1 MNISASIQ
9 AANQLNLLTDIKN
22 NSDKFDQLHIDITDG
37 HFTNNIGLSLDIVS
51 LLKNQTDYKL
61 DVHLMLENNSKYV
74 EKVIDYGADIVT
86 VHCESTDI
94 DEFKSITN
102 NYDNIGIGI
111 LPSTNMEVLKSY
123 ADFTSIFLLLMV
135 NPGFSNQL
143 KAVNLVDRV
152 NEFNNVITEKS
163 TTLIIDGGVTAEDL
177 QSLEDNGVDIA
188 VQGGAIFGK

>member
-1 MNISASIQ
+1 MDISASIQ

-61 DVHLMLENNSKYV
+61 DVHLMLENNFKYV

-123 ADFTSIFLLLMV
+123 ADFTSIFLLLTV
-135 NPGFSNQL
+135 NPGFSNQH

-152 NEFNNVITEKS
+152 NEFNKVITEKN

>member
-123 ADFTSIFLLLMV
+123 ADFTSIFLLLTV
-135 NPGFSNQL
+135 NPGFSNQH

-152 NEFNNVITEKS
+152 NEFNKVITEKS

-188 VQGGAIFGK
+188 VQGLSLIHI

>member
-61 DVHLMLENNSKYV
+61 DVHLMLENNAKYV

-123 ADFTSIFLLLMV
+123 ADFTSIFLLLTV

-143 KAVNLVDRV
+143 KAVNLVDRL

-163 TTLIIDGGVTAEDL
+163 TTLIIDGGVTAKDL

>member
-123 ADFTSIFLLLMV
+123 ADFTSIFLLLTV

-163 TTLIIDGGVTAEDL
+163 TTLIIDGGVTAKDL

>member
-9 AANQLNLLTDIKN
+9 AANQLNLLTDIEN

-123 ADFTSIFLLLMV
+123 ADFTSIFLLLTV
-135 NPGFSNQL
+135 NPGFSNQH

-152 NEFNNVITEKS
+152 NEFNKVITEKS

>member
-1 MNISASIQ
+1 MNISVSIQ

-37 HFTNNIGLSLDIVS
+37 HFTSNIGLSLDIVS

-86 VHCESTDI
+86 VHCESTDL
-94 DEFKSITN
+94 
-102 NYDNIGIGI
+102 NIGIGI

-123 ADFTSIFLLLMV
+123 ADFTSIFLLLTV

-152 NEFNNVITEKS
+152 NEFNNVFTEKS
-163 TTLIIDGGVTAEDL
+163 TTLIIDGGVTAKDL

>member
-9 AANQLNLLTDIKN
+9 AANQLNLLQDIKN

-37 HFTNNIGLSLDIVS
+37 HFTNNIGLSLGIVS

-61 DVHLMLENNSKYV
+61 DVHLMLENNAKYV
-74 EKVIDYGADIVT
+74 DKAIDYGADIVT
-86 VHCESTDI
+86 VHCESTDLN
-94 DEFKSITN
+94 EFKSITN

-111 LPSTNMEVLKSY
+111 LPTTNMEVLKSY

-135 NPGFSNQL
+135 NPGFSNQP
-143 KAVNLVDRV
+143 KATNLVDRV
-152 NEFNNVITEKS
+152 NEFNNAITEKS
-163 TTLIIDGGVTAEDL
+163 NTLIIDGGVTTEDL
-177 QSLEDNGVDIA
+177 QSLENNGVDIA

>member
-123 ADFTSIFLLLMV
+123 ADFTSIFLLLTV
-135 NPGFSNQL
+135 NPGFSNQH

-163 TTLIIDGGVTAEDL
+163 TTLIIDGGVTAKDL

>member
-123 ADFTSIFLLLMV
+123 ADFTSIFLLLTV

-152 NEFNNVITEKS
+152 NEFNNVFTEKS
-163 TTLIIDGGVTAEDL
+163 TTLIIDGGVTAKDL

>member
-1 MNISASIQ
+1 MDISASIQ

-51 LLKNQTDYKL
+51 LLKNQTDHKL

-123 ADFTSIFLLLMV
+123 ADFTSIFLLLTV

-163 TTLIIDGGVTAEDL
+163 TTLIIDGGVTAKDL

>member
-123 ADFTSIFLLLMV
+123 ADFTSIFLLLTV
-135 NPGFSNQL
+135 NPGFSNQH

>member
-74 EKVIDYGADIVT
+74 EKIIDYGADIVT

-123 ADFTSIFLLLMV
+123 ADFTSIFLLLTV
-135 NPGFSNQL
+135 NPGFSNQH

-152 NEFNNVITEKS
+152 NEFNKVITEKN

>member
-9 AANQLNLLTDIKN
+9 AANQLNLLTDIKS

-123 ADFTSIFLLLMV
+123 ADFTSIFLLLTV

-163 TTLIIDGGVTAEDL
+163 TTLIIDGGVTAKDL